1 MKNIE
6 KFVDL
11 PKLYLN
17 RSAFNFHP
25 TSLTTMNVGDLVPL
39 YTPIEVIP
47 GDTFKVRTNHYIEVS
62 TFVEPIMDSLY
73 FDIFYFYCPFRILWE
88 NYIYFFGENK
98 QDPYDSIGVYS
109 MPQVSFPEGGFEVGT
124 IADYMAL
131 PVYRGGVDNTV
142 NALYFRGYAK
152 IVNEFFIADYLDSK
166 ANENYNIDATITGSN
181 GGDYVTDLV
190 KGGKPFVVNKLY
202 DKFTACLPKPQAGD
216 PVLLPLGSLDVN
228 DLPVIPKEGV
238 SNLVGKDVVNTN
250 VVVNNGG
257 VYALNNRNVSLGS
270 RSTGSLDSVYTS
282 QESFQVGGTGF
293 DNLVATGASA
303 FSSNATINDLR
314 NAIAVQQLLEAESR
328 HGNRYFEQLVGDYGV
343 INSDL
348 RLMRPEYL
356 GGARFMLKVNKVVQ
370 QSQSTDTSAQ
380 GTLTAYSVTT
390 FTHTDF
396 TKSFMEPGLF
406 FPLGCVRYLHS
417 YSQGIP
423 KGFLKKDKYDYYNHH
438 FDGIGEQ
445 PVLSK
450 EIYFDGTEGD
460 DDVFGYMP
468 YATEY
473 RTLDNI
479 ITGEMRPDYSLS
491 LDSYHFGD
499 NYTERPALSSEW
511 LKEDK
516 SNVDRTLVVQSSN
529 SMQLKCQ
536 FGFSITGYRPI
547 SANGIPGLRRL

>member
-73 FDIFYFYCPFRILWE
+73 FDVFYFYCPFRILWE

-216 PVLLPLGSLDVN
+216 PVLLPLGQLDVEN
-228 DLPVIPKEGV
+228 LPVVGDDTTVHSNDTLYPHLNNSSNISYNIGTDTNGHMRLFSGGAGGTNVNGV
-238 SNLVGKDVVNTN
+238 VIDNAIVKGSSVVN
-250 VVVNNGG
+250 
-257 VYALNNRNVSLGS
+257 
-270 RSTGSLDSVYTS
+270 ST
-282 QESFQVGGTGF
+282 
-293 DNLVATGASA
+293 
-303 FSSNATINDLR
+303 ATINDLR

-499 NYTERPALSSEW
+499 NYSERPALSSEW

>member
-1 MKNIE
+1 M
-6 KFVDL
+6 
-11 PKLYLN
+11 
-17 RSAFNFHP
+17 
-25 TSLTTMNVGDLVPL
+25 
-39 YTPIEVIP
+39 
-47 GDTFKVRTNHYIEVS
+47 
-62 TFVEPIMDSLY
+62 
-73 FDIFYFYCPFRILWE
+73 
-88 NYIYFFGENK
+88 
-98 QDPYDSIGVYS
+98 
-109 MPQVSFPEGGFEVGT
+109 
-124 IADYMAL
+124 
-131 PVYRGGVDNTV
+131 
-142 NALYFRGYAK
+142 
-152 IVNEFFIADYLDSK
+152 
-166 ANENYNIDATITGSN
+166 
-181 GGDYVTDLV
+181 
-190 KGGKPFVVNKLY
+190 
-202 DKFTACLPKPQAGD
+202 
-216 PVLLPLGSLDVN
+216 
-228 DLPVIPKEGV
+228 
-238 SNLVGKDVVNTN
+238 
-250 VVVNNGG
+250 
-257 VYALNNRNVSLGS
+257 
-270 RSTGSLDSVYTS
+270 
-282 QESFQVGGTGF
+282 
-293 DNLVATGASA
+293 
-303 FSSNATINDLR
+303 
-314 NAIAVQQLLEAESR
+314 
-328 HGNRYFEQLVGDYGV
+328 
-343 INSDL
+343 
-348 RLMRPEYL
+348 
-356 GGARFMLKVNKVVQ
+356 
-370 QSQSTDTSAQ
+370 
-380 GTLTAYSVTT
+380 TAYSVTT

-406 FPLGCVRYLHS
+406 FALGCVRYLHS

-499 NYTERPALSSEW
+499 NYSERPALSSEW